1 MTQHSSN
8 HLHTL
13 PQPVRRLGL
22 VPQTQTGD
30 GGKFVLFVDQVLN
43 STDILPLLPKQRVGG
58 SLFVLWPSPRPQWHH
73 HTLTLTSNPP
83 PPPSLITQ
91 AGPDT
96 DLGHALVT
104 HYIPSQRQHQCGLL
118 DECLDL
124 FAPILLSSIRVKVD
138 HVIISIF
145 RYSQEV
151 QTLILVLSAKSPSVF
166 ERGSKLK
173 FKGWIHFSGKFTQF

>member
-58 SLFVLWPSPRPQWHH
+58 WEVCLSCDQVLGPSD
-73 HTLTLTSNPP
+73 
-83 PPPSLITQ
+83 IT
-91 AGPDT
+91 
-96 DLGHALVT
+96 T
-104 HYIPSQRQHQCGLL
+104 H
-118 DECLDL
+118 
-124 FAPILLSSIRVKVD
+124 
-138 HVIISIF
+138 
-145 RYSQEV
+145 
-151 QTLILVLSAKSPSVF
+151 
-166 ERGSKLK
+166 
-173 FKGWIHFSGKFTQF
+173 